1 MNKKLMLLAA
11 MLGIVMVAA
20 TPVLAYHDSPYPD
33 SDEGPPGYDG
43 GEYPPGYHEYEY
55 GTDWYVDEVTDE
67 DCDEVTGICEYEGV
81 GEIVGYPA
89 ELEWQCAEEKS
100 SPYDEGR
107 SPYDERRSPY
117 DEGNSP
123 YDETCTLT
131 DVDLL

>member
-1 MNKKLMLLAA
+1 MNKKLMLLAT

-20 TPVLAYHDSPYPD
+20 TPSLAYHDSAYPG